1 MTTIMT
7 DEELG
12 LERRAVASRARLL
25 QTIDALERRGTRLME
40 TAREF
45 KTVATLVI
53 DGVAVLGAV
62 SSLFAMVRSATA
74 RPHRAL
80 PELHVR
86 RKKPAGRII
95 ARVAVFALFA
105 GVAFVARRQLATRRG
120 KPSTWVASSHLR
132 AVS

>member
-1 MTTIMT
+1 MTTD
-7 DEELG
+7 DEHG

-25 QTIDALERRGTRLME
+25 QTIDALERRGARIADA
-40 TAREF
+40 AREF
-45 KTVATLVI
+45 KNIATLVV

-80 PELHVR
+80 PEIHAPR
-86 RKKPAGRII
+86 RTRPRDVMVK
-95 ARVAVFALFA
+95 VAVFALFA
-105 GVAFVARRQLATRRG
+105 GVAFVARRQLATGRKKSR
-120 KPSTWVASSHLR
+120 TWVSTSHLR

>member
-1 MTTIMT
+1 
-7 DEELG
+7 
-12 LERRAVASRARLL
+12 
-25 QTIDALERRGTRLME
+25 ME

-45 KTVATLVI
+45 KNVATLVV

-62 SSLFAMVRSATA
+62 SSLFVMVRSATA
-74 RPHRAL
+74 RPHLAL
-80 PELHVR
+80 PEIHVP
-86 RKKPAGRII
+86 RKKRAGSVI

-105 GVAFVARRQLATRRG
+105 GVAFVARRQLAKRGG